1 MKTGTVESFNAYISD
16 AYPTTLI
23 RAIYV
28 RNYTS
33 LKEILRPFAITPVQ
47 WRVLANLQEFDGQ
60 NVNALAERSYT
71 DRTNLSRAVATLES
85 DGLVKR
91 RRESR
96 DQRNVLIFLTAA
108 GQIKFNEAVPVVL
121 KDIDFV
127 LNGLSQNEIKTLMD
141 LLNKVK
147 ENSFR
152 TRRPTYIENLE
163 AKDV

>member
-1 MKTGTVESFNAYISD
+1 MGWS
-16 AYPTTLI
+16 
-23 RAIYV
+23 
-28 RNYTS
+28 
-33 LKEILRPFAITPVQ
+33 
-47 WRVLANLQEFDGQ
+47 
-60 NVNALAERSYT
+60 
-71 DRTNLSRAVATLES
+71 
-85 DGLVKR
+85 KR

>member
-16 AYPTTLI
+16 TYPTTLI

-96 DQRNVLIFLTAA
+96 DQPNVLIFLTAA
-108 GQIKFNEAVPVVL
+108 GQIKFNKAAPVVL
-121 KDIDFV
+121 KYIDFV
-127 LNGLSQNEIKTLMD
+127 LNGLSQNEIETLMD

-152 TRRPTYIENLE
+152 TRRPTCIENLE